1 MDYSALKKRKIT
13 GFLIIGVLLVLLYGK
28 NLLER
33 QSFRAVSGTL
43 SNVYEDRLLVESYIF
58 QISEKLF
65 KIQRLVDHC
74 TINYDYS
81 KAVVEISME
90 EQAILK
96 IVGAFES
103 TQLTEQEALLL
114 ADFKRI
120 IEKDLSIKSYQLLYS
135 DSSGVNEEQVKVYD
149 QKIARAQQDL
159 EKLSAIQLEEGG
171 LLVSKAKTLI
181 NRSQIW
187 AQFELALLFILVLV
201 IYVYIFKKPVVEE
214 FAD

>member
-1 MDYSALKKRKIT
+1 MDYSALKKRKIS

-81 KAVVEISME
+81 KAVVEISVE

-114 ADFKRI
+114 ADFKQI
-120 IEKDLSIKSYQLLYS
+120 IVKDLSIKSYQLLYNN
-135 DSSGVNEEQVKVYD
+135 SSGVNEEQVKVYD

-159 EKLSAIQLEEGG
+159 VKLSSIQLEEGEK
-171 LLVSKAKTLI
+171 LVSKAKSLI

-187 AQFELALLFILVLV
+187 AQFELALLLILVLV

>member
-1 MDYSALKKRKIT
+1 MATSYKKRKIS
-13 GFLIIGVLLVLLYGK
+13 GFLIIGVLVVLLYGK

-33 QSFRAVSGTL
+33 QSFRTVSSTL
-43 SNVYEDRLLVESYIF
+43 SDVYEDRLLVESYIF

-96 IVGAFES
+96 LIGSFEA
-103 TQLTEQEALLL
+103 TELTAEEAALLT
-114 ADFKRI
+114 DFKRI
-120 IEKDLSIKSYQLLYS
+120 IEKDLSIKSYQLLYN
-135 DSSGVNEEQVKVYD
+135 DSSGVNVEQVKVYD

-171 LLVSKAKTLI
+171 RLVSKAKTLI

-187 AQFELALLFILVLV
+187 AQFELALLLIFVLV
-201 IYVYIFKKPVVEE
+201 IYIYIFKKPVQEE
-214 FAD
+214 FAE

>member
-1 MDYSALKKRKIT
+1 MDYSALKKRKIS

-114 ADFKRI
+114 ADFKQI
-120 IEKDLSIKSYQLLYS
+120 IVKDLSIKSYQLLYN

-159 EKLSAIQLEEGG
+159 VKLSSIQLEEGEK
-171 LLVSKAKTLI
+171 LVSKAKSLI

-187 AQFELALLFILVLV
+187 AQFELALLLILVGV
-201 IYVYIFKKPVVEE
+201 IYVYIFKKPVIED

>member
-1 MDYSALKKRKIT
+1 MDYSALKKRKIS

-103 TQLTEQEALLL
+103 TQLTEQESLLL

-159 EKLSAIQLEEGG
+159 VKLSSIQLEEGEK
-171 LLVSKAKTLI
+171 LVSKAKTLI

-187 AQFELALLFILVLV
+187 AQFELALLLILVGV

-214 FAD
+214 FVD

>member
-1 MDYSALKKRKIT
+1 MDYSALKKRKIS

-103 TQLTEQEALLL
+103 TQLTEQEARLL

-120 IEKDLSIKSYQLLYS
+120 IEKDLSIKSYQLLYN

-159 EKLSAIQLEEGG
+159 VKLSSIQLEEGEK
-171 LLVSKAKTLI
+171 LVSKAKTLI

-187 AQFELALLFILVLV
+187 AQFELALLLILVLV

>member
-159 EKLSAIQLEEGG
+159 VKLSSIQLEEGEK
-171 LLVSKAKTLI
+171 LVSKAKTLI

-187 AQFELALLFILVLV
+187 EQFELALLFILVLV